1 MLFFY
6 FIFSETKLLQDDIL
20 HIQPYSIASIVY
32 MLTQNDGNLLRDS
45 ADSIHNFG

>member
-20 HIQPYSIASIVY
+20 HIQPYSLVY
-32 MLTQNDGNLLRDS
+32 SLPANAERRKSLKRFS
-45 ADSIHNFG
+45 